1 MISILVSRLAVSESK
16 AHKVLPFLRMLEVKM
31 TTSYNRT
38 TELKKKKRHLHNS
51 VNFHSFLNL
60 VISTNTS

>member
-38 TELKKKKRHLHNS
+38 TELKKKKGT
-51 VNFHSFLNL
+51 
-60 VISTNTS
+60 STTV